1 MGILEASRRDTGD
14 EQKWYLGVYGTIRW
28 RKKESIIKEMRWQTS
43 EIFRETLES
52 SKAVLNWIRETH
64 ESDAKVCSD

>member
-1 MGILEASRRDTGD
+1 MDRQQEASGILGILEANRRDTGD
-14 EQKWYLGVYGTIRW
+14 EQKWYLGIYGTIRW

-52 SKAVLNWIRETH
+52 SKAVLEL
-64 ESDAKVCSD
+64 D